1 MPAQA
6 EPSQT
11 AERAHPGRLLGDVIV
26 ELGFC
31 DRESVEQAVREAR
44 ACGRPMGQL
53 LLEQHKLR
61 SHQLGIAIAERFGL
75 KFVDLATVEPD
86 LAALNILPEAAMY
99 RLDAVPIGS
108 LADGTLLVATVDPRN
123 LLATDDIAMLT
134 NRHVVPVVV
143 TREHLDALL
152 ARIGRLGDVI
162 EHVETEPEDEVA
174 AREAAME
181 EAADDGPTVKL
192 VRSVIAQAIA
202 QGASDIHFDPD
213 DGDLLVRYRIDGV
226 MRDITRI
233 HVRQAARV
241 ISRIK
246 ILSELDISERRAS
259 QDGRMSLILNGR
271 RIDIRVVTVPLV
283 SGETAVLRVL
293 DPGDTP
299 LSLGE
304 LGMDDA
310 DRLRVEAALK
320 RSHGA
325 ILATGPTGSGKSTT
339 LYASVVM
346 VSTPEKTVMTIED
359 PVEYRLPR
367 IKQMQVFERAGVT
380 FASGLRSIVRA
391 DPDIIMV
398 GEMRDTASAKIAI
411 EAALT
416 GHLML
421 SSLHTNS
428 APAAP
433 ARLIDMGI
441 EPYLVASSL
450 ECVIGQR
457 LVRQLCVHCRREL
470 TVPGT
475 DVGLERGDDVAIFEP
490 VGCIHCNE
498 TGYDGRSGI
507 YEVMTMTEEI
517 RVLIVAR
524 ATASEIGRMAVGQG
538 MRTLHEAGLAKVRT
552 GETSLAEVA
561 RVTN

>member
-1 MPAQA
+1 MPAQT
-6 EPSQT
+6 EPLQA
-11 AERAHPGRLLGDVIV
+11 AERLRPGRLLGDVIV

-86 LAALNILPEAAMY
+86 LAALNILPDAAMF

-134 NRHVVPVVV
+134 NRNVVPVVV
-143 TREHLDALL
+143 TRDDLDALIKRV
-152 ARIGRLGDVI
+152 ARIGSLVDDD
-162 EHVETEPEDEVA
+162 PEEEEEVA
-174 AREAAME
+174 AIEAQLE
-181 EAADDGPTVKL
+181 ADDGPTIRL
-192 VRSVIAQAIA
+192 VRSIIGQAIS

-213 DGDLLVRYRIDGV
+213 EGDLLVRYRIDGI
-226 MRDITRI
+226 MRDVTRI
-233 HVRQAARV
+233 PHGQAPRV

-246 ILSELDISERRAS
+246 IVSDLDISERRVA
-259 QDGRMSLILNGR
+259 QDGRASITLDGR
-271 RIDIRVVTVPLV
+271 KIDVRVAIVPLV
-283 SGETAVLRVL
+283 SGESAVLRVL
-293 DPGDTP
+293 DPGERP
-299 LSLGE
+299 LTLEE
-304 LGMDDA
+304 LGMAADDLA
-310 DRLRVEAALK
+310 KVSASLGRA
-320 RSHGA
+320 HGA

-339 LYASVVM
+339 LYAAITL
-346 VSTPEKTVMTIED
+346 VSTPEKTLMTIED

-367 IKQMQVFERAGVT
+367 VKQMQVFERAGVT

-398 GEMRDTASAKIAI
+398 GEMRDRESAKIAI

-441 EPYLVASSL
+441 EPYLIASAL
-450 ECVIGQR
+450 ECVVGQR
-457 LVRQLCVHCRREL
+457 LVRKLCSLCRKAV
-470 TVPGT
+470 TVPAAEL
-475 DVGLERGDDVAIFEP
+475 GLDGDEVEVHEP
-490 VGCIHCNE
+490 VGCTVCSQ
-498 TGYDGRSGI
+498 TGYRGRVGL
-507 YEVMTMTEEI
+507 YEVMLVTEEI
-517 RVLIVAR
+517 RSLIIGR
-524 ATASEIGRMAVGQG
+524 ATASEIARVAIEQG
-538 MRTLHEAGLAKVRT
+538 MRTMREDGMAKVRA
-552 GETSLAEVA
+552 GETSLAEIA
-561 RVTN
+561 RVTT

>member
-1 MPAQA
+1 MTAPIGPP
-6 EPSQT
+6 ET
-11 AERAHPGRLLGDVIV
+11 AERLRPGRLLGDVIV

-31 DRESVEQAVREAR
+31 DRESVEQAVRDAR
-44 ACGRPMGQL
+44 ESGRPMGQL

-75 KFVDLATVEPD
+75 KFVDLASVEPD
-86 LAALNILPEAAMY
+86 LAALNMLPDDTMY

-108 LADGTLLVATVDPRN
+108 LADGTLIVATVDPRN
-123 LLATDDIAMLT
+123 LRATDDIATLT

-143 TREHLDALL
+143 TREDLDALL
-152 ARIGRLGDVI
+152 ARSGRLGDLI
-162 EHVETEPEDEVA
+162 EHVEVEPEEELA
-174 AREAAME
+174 AREAAIE
-181 EAADDGPTVKL
+181 QAADDGPTVKL
-192 VRSVIAQAIA
+192 VRSVIAQAVA

-226 MRDITRI
+226 MRDITRV
-233 HVRQAARV
+233 HGGQAARV

-246 ILSELDISERRAS
+246 ILSELDISERRVS
-259 QDGRMSLILNGR
+259 QDGRVSLILNGR

-283 SGETAVLRVL
+283 SGESAVLRVL

-304 LGMDDA
+304 LGMDDV
-310 DRLRVEAALK
+310 DRVRVEDALR

-367 IKQMQVFERAGVT
+367 VKQMQVFERAGVT
-380 FASGLRSIVRA
+380 FTAGLRSIMRA
-391 DPDIIMV
+391 DPDIVMV

-457 LVRQLCVHCRREL
+457 LVRRLCVHCRRGL

-475 DVGLERGDDVAIFEP
+475 DVGLESGDAEIFEP
-490 VGCIHCNE
+490 VGCMRCNE

-507 YEVMTMTEEI
+507 YEVMTMTDEI

-524 ATASEIGRMAVGQG
+524 AMASEIARMAVSQG

-561 RVTN
+561 RVTS